1 MRTNYVLI
9 DFESVQTKSLELLT
23 HDHFKVIV
31 FVGANQ
37 GKLPFEV
44 VESLQQL
51 GSRAEYM
58 KISGRGP
65 NALDFHIAYYIGRFA
80 AEEPS
85 AYFHIISKDT
95 GFDPLIQHLRSKK
108 ILAGRVETVA
118 DIPVVKSSNCKSPQ
132 DRITIILARL
142 RQLKAAKPR
151 TIKTLS
157 STIGSLFHNQLSEA
171 EVELLVQSLA
181 KQRYIEVAGTK
192 ITYALPSDSLTKHS
206 QRTRR

>member
-9 DFESVQTKSLELLT
+9 DFESVQTRSLQLLT
-23 HDHFKVIV
+23 EEHFKVIV

-37 GKLPFEV
+37 GNLPFEV
-44 VESLQQL
+44 AQSLQQL
-51 GSRAEYM
+51 GSRAEYI

-65 NALDFHIAYYIGRFA
+65 NALDFHIAYYIGRLA

-108 ILAGRVETVA
+108 IFAGRVKTVA
-118 DIPVVKSSNCKSPQ
+118 DIPVVRSSNSKSPRE
-132 DRITIILARL
+132 RIAIILARL
-142 RQLKAAKPR
+142 QQLKAAKPR

-157 STIGSLFHNQLSEA
+157 STIGSLFQNQLSEA

-181 KQRYIEVAGTK
+181 KQRYLEVTGAK
-192 ITYALPSDSLTKHS
+192 ITYALPSDNLTKRS
-206 QRTRR
+206 QRS

>member
-44 VESLQQL
+44 AMSLHQL
-51 GSRAEYM
+51 GSRAEYI

-65 NALDFHIAYYIGRFA
+65 NALDFHIAYYIGRLA
-80 AEEPS
+80 AAEPS

-108 ILAGRVETVA
+108 ILAGRAETVA
-118 DIPVVKSSNCKSPQ
+118 DIPAVRSSNSKSPRE
-132 DRITIILARL
+132 RIAIILAKL
-142 RQLKAAKPR
+142 QQLKTAKPR

-157 STIGSLFHNQLSEA
+157 STIGSLFQNQLSEA
-171 EVELLVQSLA
+171 EVELLVQGLA
-181 KQRYIEVAGTK
+181 KKRYLEVTGAK
-192 ITYALPSDSLTKHS
+192 ITYALPSDGLTKRS
-206 QRTRR
+206 QRS